1 MAGKEGVF
9 LILDVGKSMSKQY
22 SDTEMTRLDFGIE
35 SIRQL
40 IRQKLLFSAKKDQIG
55 IILVGSDS
63 ETNDAEYIEIAHNLS
78 NPVIQDIHNL
88 KNIKTSNEDKGDI
101 FESIDIA
108 IDVFIETYKKLKWVK
123 KIFLITDGESK
134 TETNSSKIKRL
145 AEKLE
150 ENNVNVN
157 VICVDFYSEL
167 DEDEVEEEDGNI
179 KEKDDINMDSNE
191 SENQKKT
198 KKYLK
203 ELSEST
209 ENVKLFTSTMANYI
223 YHQFKKKKI
232 NPTTKFRGPLIITPN
247 LSLDIMVYTKTS
259 NQTIPSLKKYSLV
272 AEYSNDLNTCQ
283 VVNDRLYYVHD
294 DPQQN
299 PISKEFIAKAYYYGN
314 SLVPVSKT
322 DEIRF
327 KNEENKCLKTI
338 GFTDSYRVPRHA
350 FMSGV
355 DLVIP
360 NPQSENDIKAMK
372 ALVEE
377 MIKMNKVLIARYVYR
392 NNSSPKLVVLSPHLS
407 KKGPLFYLNVLP
419 TVEDIRDYQF
429 DSLKEC
435 TKNQEE
441 LISKF
446 IDSLDLENDD
456 EEELKPTETYNPTL
470 QYFYQCLESKAL
482 NNEDEIP
489 PLDDE
494 ISKYLVPNKKLF
506 ENNKYVSFLPKLFP
520 IKEKDKIDEKKKRI
534 FWKDVINEEFENKLT
549 QERMEEKLNSK
560 KKESKKTISTITP
573 IEDFKEM
580 IGNKNEDLTVPA
592 MILMSDLI
600 HKFIRDSFKGSYYIK
615 AIECIKVYR
624 DAANEEDEVELFNNF
639 LNDLKVKYPKEQ
651 FLDFWLLFSD
661 NNITLISKSENP
673 KSTFSDKEADEWLGS
688 IKKKEVIT
696 STIQDMDNL
705 LLDID

>member
-1 MAGKEGVF
+1 MAGKEGIF
-9 LILDVGKSMSKQY
+9 IILDIGKSMSNKY
-22 SDTEMTRLDFGIE
+22 SDTEMTRLDFGKE

-63 ETNDAEYIEIAHNLS
+63 ETNEADNIKILQDLS
-78 NPVIQDIHNL
+78 NPNIQDIHNL
-88 KNIKTSNEDKGDI
+88 NNIKTSDEDKGDI

-108 IDVFIETYKKLKWVK
+108 IDTFIETYKKLKWVK

-134 TETNSSKIKRL
+134 IEINSSKVKKL
-145 AEKLE
+145 AARLE
-150 ENNVNVN
+150 ENNINVN
-157 VICVDFYSEL
+157 IICVDFYSEL
-167 DEDEVEEEDGNI
+167 DEDEEEENENS
-179 KEKDDINMDSNE
+179 KEKEDVAME
-191 SENQKKT
+191 SENQKVT

-203 ELSEST
+203 ELSNLT

-247 LSLDIMVYTKTS
+247 LHIDVMIYTKTS
-259 NQTIPSLKKYSLV
+259 VQTIPSLKKYSLV
-272 AEYSNDLNTCQ
+272 AEYTNDYNTCQ
-283 VVNDRLYYVHD
+283 VVNDRLYYIYD

-338 GFTDSYRVPRHA
+338 GFTDNFRVPRHSYI
-350 FMSGV
+350 SGV

-360 NPQSENDIKAMK
+360 NPQSINDIKAMK

-377 MIKMNKVLIARYVYR
+377 MIKMNKVLIARYVSR
-392 NNSSPKLVVLSPHLS
+392 TNNPPKLVVLSPHLS
-407 KKGPLFYLNVLP
+407 KKGPLFYLNILP

-435 TKNQEE
+435 SKNQEE

-446 IDSLDLENDD
+446 IDSLDLENED
-456 EEELKPTETYNPTL
+456 EEELKPSETYNPTL

-482 NNEDEIP
+482 NNEDELP
-489 PLDDE
+489 PLDEE
-494 ISKYLVPNKKLF
+494 ISKYLIPNKKLF

-534 FWKDVINEEFENKLT
+534 FWKDVINEELENKLS
-549 QERMEEKLNSK
+549 QELIEEKLNAK
-560 KKESKKTISTITP
+560 KKESKKNISVITP

-580 IGNKNEDLTVPA
+580 IGNKNEDLTVQA
-592 MILMSDLI
+592 MNLMSEII

-615 AIECIKVYR
+615 AIECIKVFR
-624 DAANEEDEVELFNNF
+624 DAANDEDEVELFNNF

-661 NNITLISKSENP
+661 NNITLISQSENP
-673 KSTFSDKEADEWLGS
+673 KSNFTDKEAEEWINS